1 MEEGSDIFHP
11 ESCWAC
17 REAPGFMETGRR
29 CNPHSL
35 WGGFKM
41 ERLFVRDLKVGDTIT
56 QLFLVKGKYQR
67 QKKTGDPFLAF
78 LLGDRTGEIPGNLWE
93 DFGEAERTIE
103 PGDFVRVRAFV
114 TSYQGSP
121 QLNIQRMQRLNPEEV
136 EAEEFLPSTPKD
148 VEEMMGYLWR
158 TANSLEDSNLRDLVK
173 SFLED
178 ETFGAAFKRSPAAK
192 GLHHVYLG
200 GLLEHTASVVR
211 ICEAILTQYEG
222 INRDLLLAGAILHDV
237 GKIQELGF
245 EKGVLDY
252 TDRGRLL
259 GHIVIGSE
267 MVGERIRSL
276 PGFPPR
282 LELELLHILISHH
295 GEHAWGSPKR
305 PKTIEALLV
314 HYVEDL
320 DAKVAGFQ
328 DFMRHSKD
336 PLRPHWTSYHKVFER
351 YLYLRDTGEEN
362 LQGGEKDAPG

>member
-1 MEEGSDIFHP
+1 
-11 ESCWAC
+11 
-17 REAPGFMETGRR
+17 
-29 CNPHSL
+29 
-35 WGGFKM
+35 M

-103 PGDFVRVRAFV
+103 PGDFVRVRGFV

-148 VEEMMGYLWR
+148 VKEMMGYLWR